1 MRNRRKEKYT
11 GRCESTYI
19 NKIIKCEWIKQPSQK
34 ADTDR
39 LDVKKK
45 KKRFNCMTSRG
56 DTV

>member
-45 KKRFNCMTSRG
+45 KKKIQLY
-56 DTV
+56 DL